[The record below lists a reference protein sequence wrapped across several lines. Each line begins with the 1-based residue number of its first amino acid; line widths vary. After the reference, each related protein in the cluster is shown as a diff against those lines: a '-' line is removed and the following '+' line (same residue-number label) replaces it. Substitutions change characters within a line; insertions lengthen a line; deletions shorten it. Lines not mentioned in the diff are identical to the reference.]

1 MAPRRRMMLQL
12 TSLVDLLFIVMF
24 LQYMELQDASAQ
36 QLAAESARRELAE
49 TARVDATRLKESALA
64 NTEDMTRRLQSLE
77 SENKALQER
86 LTEANKRM
94 AVTAVEQQAQERRAA
109 ADLRAIGAAVKDMI
123 GIAPEAV
130 LAAIG
135 PAPEAE
141 RVKMRQRFEE
151 LREKAPGELVRHLR
165 ETSELKKYSEV
176 WEVHIASD
184 NSVSL
189 KIGPDREGQTPQQ
202 LFVRNADEFANRVV
216 AAAKE
221 QGEPK
226 SLVIITL
233 TWADAD
239 LRTREMVMNGLKFA
253 VITLKPE
260 WGGTK
265 RIELARLGYSEGP

>member
-36 QLAAESARRELAE
+36 QLAAESARRKLAE
-49 TARVDATRLKESALA
+49 TARVDANRLKESALA

-77 SENKALQER
+77 SENKALQDR
-86 LTEANKRM
+86 LTEANKRI
-94 AVTAVEQQAQERRAA
+94 AVTQVEQQAQERRAA
-109 ADLRAIGAAVKDMI
+109 ADMRAIGAAVKDMI

-130 LAAIG
+130 VAAIG
-135 PAPEAE
+135 PAPEGE
-141 RVKMRQRFEE
+141 RVKLRQRFED
-151 LREKAPGELVRHLR
+151 LKGKAPGELVRHLR
-165 ETSELKKYSEV
+165 ETSELKKYSEI

-189 KIGPDREGQTPQQ
+189 KIGPEREGQLPQQ
-202 LFVRNADEFANRVV
+202 LFVRSADEFANRVV

-226 SLVIITL
+226 SLVIICL

-239 LRTREMVMNGLKFA
+239 LRTREMVANGLKFA
-253 VITLKPE
+253 VIALKPE

-265 RIELARLGYSEGP
+265 RIELARLGYSEAP

>member
-36 QLAAESARRELAE
+36 QVAAESARRKLAE
-49 TARVDATRLKESALA
+49 TARGDANRLKESALA
-64 NTEDMTRRLQSLE
+64 NTADMTRRLQSLE
-77 SENKALQER
+77 AENKSLQDK
-86 LTEANKRM
+86 LTDANKRI
-94 AVTAVEQQAQERRAA
+94 AVTAVEQQAEERRAA
-109 ADLRAIGAAVKDMI
+109 ADLKAIGAVVKDMI
-123 GIAPEAV
+123 GISPDAL

-135 PAPEAE
+135 PAPEPE
-141 RVKMRQRFEE
+141 RAKLRQRLEN
-151 LREKAPGELVRHLR
+151 LRGKTPGQLVHHLR

-189 KIGPDREGQTPQQ
+189 KIGPAERQTNER
-202 LFVRNADEFANRVV
+202 LFVRSADEFANRVV

-226 SLVIITL
+226 SLVIICL

-239 LRTREMVMNGLKFA
+239 LRTREQVVNGLKFA
-253 VITLKPE
+253 VIALKPE

-265 RIELARLGYSEGP
+265 RIEFAKLGYSDVP

>member
-36 QLAAESARRELAE
+36 QVAAESARRKLAE
-49 TARVDATRLKESALA
+49 TARVDANRLKESALA
-64 NTEDMTRRLQSLE
+64 NTEDMSRRLQSLE
-77 SENKALQER
+77 SENKALQDR
-86 LTEANKRM
+86 LTEANKRI
-94 AVTAVEQQAQERRAA
+94 AVTAVEQQAAERRAA
-109 ADLRAIGAAVKDMI
+109 ADMKSIAAAVKDMI
-123 GIAPEAV
+123 GISPEAV

-141 RVKMRQRFEE
+141 RVKLRQRFDE
-151 LREKAPGELVRHLR
+151 LRDRAPGELVRHLR

-189 KIGPDREGQTPQQ
+189 KIGPDPERQTVQR
-202 LFVRNADEFANRVV
+202 LFVRSADELANRVV

-226 SLVIITL
+226 SLVIICL

-239 LRTREMVMNGLKFA
+239 LRTREQVVNGLKFA
-253 VITLKPE
+253 VIALKPE

-265 RIELARLGYSEGP
+265 RIEFAKLGYSDVP

>member
-1 MAPRRRMMLQL
+1 MIQL
-12 TSLVDLLFIVMF
+12 TALVDLLFVVMF
-24 LQYMELQDASAQ
+24 LQYMELQDASVQ
-36 QLAAESARRELAE
+36 QLAAESARRKLAE
-49 TARVDATRLKESALA
+49 TARVDANRLKESALA

-77 SENKALQER
+77 AENKALQDR
-86 LTEANKRM
+86 LTEANKRV
-94 AVTAVEQQAQERRAA
+94 AVSAVEQQAAEQRAA
-109 ADLRAIGAAVKDMI
+109 ADMRAIGEAVKDMI

-130 LAAIG
+130 VAAIG

-141 RVKMRQRFEE
+141 RVKLRQRFEE
-151 LREKAPGELVRHLR
+151 LRDKRAGNLVRHLR

-189 KIGPDREGQTPQQ
+189 KIGPDREGRAAQQ
-202 LFVRNADEFANRVV
+202 MFVRNADEFANRVV

-239 LRTREMVMNGLKFA
+239 LRTRELVMNGLKFA
-253 VITLKPE
+253 VIALKPE

-265 RIELARLGYSEGP
+265 RIEMARLGYSESP

>member
-1 MAPRRRMMLQL
+1 MLQL

-36 QLAAESARRELAE
+36 QLAAESARRKLAE
-49 TARVDATRLKESALA
+49 TARTDANRLKESALA

-77 SENKALQER
+77 ADNKALQDK
-86 LTEANKRM
+86 LTETNKRL
-94 AVTAVEQQAQERRAA
+94 AVTAVEQQAEERRAA
-109 ADLRAIGAAVKDMI
+109 ADLKAIGAVVKDMI
-123 GIAPEAV
+123 NIPPDAL

-135 PAPEAE
+135 PAPDAE
-141 RVKMRQRFEE
+141 RAKLRERFED
-151 LREKAPGELVRHLR
+151 LRGKAPGQLVRHLR

-189 KIGPDREGQTPQQ
+189 KIGPADRQAAER
-202 LFVRNADEFANRVV
+202 LFVRSADEFANRVV

-226 SLVIITL
+226 SLVIICL

-239 LRTREMVMNGLKFA
+239 LRTREQVANGLKFA
-253 VITLKPE
+253 IIALKPE

-265 RIELARLGYSEGP
+265 RIEFAKLGYSDLP

>member
-36 QLAAESARRELAE
+36 QIAAESARRKLAE
-49 TARVDATRLKESALA
+49 TARVDANRLKESALA
-64 NTEDMTRRLQSLE
+64 NTADMTRRLQSLE
-77 SENKALQER
+77 TENKALQDK
-86 LTEANKRM
+86 LTEANKRI
-94 AVTAVEQQAQERRAA
+94 AVTAVEQQAEERRAA
-109 ADLRAIGAAVKDMI
+109 ADMKAIGAVVKDMI
-123 GIAPEAV
+123 GIPPDAL

-135 PAPEAE
+135 HAPEPE
-141 RVKMRQRFEE
+141 RTKLRERFDE
-151 LREKAPGELVRHLR
+151 LRGKTPGQLVQHLR

-184 NSVSL
+184 NSVTL
-189 KIGPDREGQTPQQ
+189 KIGPAERQTTDR
-202 LFVRNADEFANRVV
+202 LFVRSADEFANRIV

-226 SLVIITL
+226 SLVIICL

-239 LRTREMVMNGLKFA
+239 LRTREQVVNGLKFA
-253 VITLKPE
+253 VIALKPE

-265 RIELARLGYSEGP
+265 RIEFAKLGYSDVP

>member
-36 QLAAESARRELAE
+36 QVAAESARAKLAE
-49 TARVDATRLKESALA
+49 TARLDATRLKESALA
-64 NTEDMTRRLQSLE
+64 NTEDMNRRLQVLE
-77 SENKALQER
+77 SENKSLQDKLTDANTR
-86 LTEANKRM
+86 L
-94 AVTAVEQQAQERRAA
+94 AVTQVEQQAEEKRAA
-109 ADLRAIGAAVKDMI
+109 ADMRAIGAAVKDMI
-123 GIAPEAV
+123 GIPPDAL

-135 PAPEAE
+135 PAPDAE
-141 RVKMRQRFEE
+141 RVKLRERFDE
-151 LREKAPGELVRHLR
+151 LRGKSPGQLVQHLR

-189 KIGPDREGQTPQQ
+189 KIGPAERQTNER
-202 LFVRNADEFANRVV
+202 LFVRSADEFANRVV
-216 AAAKE
+216 AAAKDH
-221 QGEPK
+221 GEPK
-226 SLVIITL
+226 SLVIVCL

-239 LRTREMVMNGLKFA
+239 LRTREQVVNGLKFA
-253 VITLKPE
+253 VTALKPE

-265 RIELARLGYSEGP
+265 RIELARLGYSETP